1 MTQDVKKQLQNVCY
15 DSNAFIE
22 QEMKGIQDG
31 SEKDLFEM
39 FERLMDNVNEYTL
52 SLDEEISVLQE
63 AVETADEILL
73 GELSTHADRLNTVK
87 ESVDDV
93 KKNFERASEGA
104 VRIGSRLA
112 ATERERSRIE
122 SAIMTLDLVKQ
133 FEKIPVSFIFDNLI
147 RYDMI

>member
-73 GELSTHADRLNTVK
+73 GELSTHADRLNTVR

-133 FEKIPVSFIFDNLI
+133 FEAIPVSIIFDYLM
-147 RYDMI
+147 REDLV